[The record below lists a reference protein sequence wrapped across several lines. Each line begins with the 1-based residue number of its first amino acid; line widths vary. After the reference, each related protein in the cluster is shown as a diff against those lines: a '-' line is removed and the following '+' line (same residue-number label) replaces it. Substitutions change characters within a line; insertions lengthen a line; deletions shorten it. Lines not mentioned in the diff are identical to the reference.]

1 VTALR
6 GYRVRLVETGEA
18 KTQFAF
24 DCEAEDFRHA
34 LEQAAGAY
42 PDGICVAIK
51 ERADVSAAGP
61 GVSGEG
67 VVR

>member
-1 VTALR
+1 
-6 GYRVRLVETGEA
+6 VRLVEAGEA

-34 LEQAAGAY
+34 LEQAADAY
-42 PDGICVAIK
+42 PGGRCVAIR
-51 ERADVSAAGP
+51 ERMGSSAAGP
-61 GVSGEG
+61 GVNGEG